1 MHEGPCEG
9 YPTIGECVCW
19 FVGYMYVP
27 VSTGARE
34 ANQIGVCVCVS
45 VQTDL
50 GTGDVS
56 SFEMHGF
63 STPATGHVSFPD
75 ESEETPTPLFSS
87 SPLKAGR

>member
-1 MHEGPCEG
+1 MKDIQQLENV
-9 YPTIGECVCW
+9 CVGLWDICM
-19 FVGYMYVP
+19 FQSPQGL
-27 VSTGARE
+27 GK
-34 ANQIGVCVCVS
+34 QIKSVCVCVS

-87 SPLKAGR
+87 SPLRAGR